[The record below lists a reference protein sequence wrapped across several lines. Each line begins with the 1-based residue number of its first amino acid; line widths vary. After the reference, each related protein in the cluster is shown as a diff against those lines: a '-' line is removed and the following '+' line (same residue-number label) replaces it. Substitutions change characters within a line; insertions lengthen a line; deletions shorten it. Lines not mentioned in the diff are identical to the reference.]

1 MQGYDRGRLPQRGD
15 EDSYK
20 NGTVE
25 VIFTTGDSHV
35 RILREY
41 PPIDSLSPATPAIG
55 SLSLTTLAIDS
66 LSTATPAIDSLST
79 ATPAIDAFG
88 ESVSTAT
95 SRGVNTDVASL
106 PDASAFSTPD
116 GMTGE

>member
-20 NGTVE
+20 NGTME

-35 RILREY
+35 RTLREY
-41 PPIDSLSPATPAIG
+41 PPTDSLSPPTPAID
-55 SLSLTTLAIDS
+55 A
-66 LSTATPAIDSLST
+66 LSTATPAIDSLSLT
-79 ATPAIDAFG
+79 TPANDAFD

>member
-66 LSTATPAIDSLST
+66 LSTATPAID
-79 ATPAIDAFG
+79 AFG